1 MSDAQVIKIGVHS
14 VAVGCDWVSPSSGN
28 STTKEIA
35 SIAKSKGS
43 NFGAVLKTESFDVVG
58 IHSSEGK
65 GLPSGAAWLS
75 QNCMGQHVILIEGIE
90 DEPNKS
96 WLCILNNGSP
106 VLDVVCENVELDEL
120 IRTSKYHDDYKVY
133 SKTYYYEGAE
143 SLSFLDLIKEEDKPQ
158 LIRQIRGIDPK
169 LAIIGVAIVVVFGGG
184 FGGYAFYT
192 NHKKEQ
198 ARLQAIR
205 ASSLQ
210 EEQRRIETERIKASN
225 AQKTEQ
231 YLKSE
236 VLDQAVA
243 SEQIRL
249 WMETIERLPL
259 NVGGWVPSNAKCS
272 VSSCDVKYSRKKYG
286 TISDFISESQAKGW
300 VISEWTNDECTI
312 RFDLSSVNRS
322 GNIQE
327 IASNNDFLPIF
338 VSGFQRLQMIGLQFD
353 VVRPVDLVVPD
364 IEPLPPE
371 VEVKNVHKIG
381 TFTFK
386 GDSLA
391 YLGDLSGF
399 VNFKNVAISQ
409 FTADLIKYN
418 WVLEGKYV
426 VAN

>member
-14 VAVGCDWVSPSSGN
+14 VAVGCDWVSPSSGS
-28 STTKEIA
+28 STAKEIA
-35 SIAKSKGS
+35 AIAKSKGS

-106 VLDVVCENVELDEL
+106 VLDVVCENIELDEL
-120 IRTSKYHDDYKVY
+120 IKTSKYHDDYKVF
-133 SKTYYYEGAE
+133 SKTYFYEGAD
-143 SLSFLDLIKEEDKPQ
+143 SRSFLDLIKEDDKPQ
-158 LIRQIRGIDPK
+158 LIRQIRGVDPK
-169 LAIIGVAIVVVFGGG
+169 IAILGLAFVVVFGGG

-210 EEQRRIETERIKASN
+210 EEQKRIEIERIKASN
-225 AQKTEQ
+225 AQKVDQ

-236 VLDQAVA
+236 VMDQALA

-249 WMETIERLPL
+249 WMETIERLPV
-259 NVGGWVPSNAKCS
+259 NVAGWIPSSAKCS
-272 VSSCDVKYSRKKYG
+272 TDSCDIKYSRKKYG
-286 TISDFISESQAKGW
+286 TISDFMTESGQKGW
-300 VISEWTNDECTI
+300 IISDWSNDECTI
-312 RFDLSSVNRS
+312 RFDLSSLNRS

-327 IASNNDFLPIF
+327 IASNNDFLPAF

-353 VVRPVDLVVPD
+353 VVRPTDLSVPGL
-364 IEPLPPE
+364 EPLPPE
-371 VEVKNVHKIG
+371 VESKNIHKMG
-381 TFTFK
+381 TFSVK

-391 YLGDLSGF
+391 YPGEMSEF
-399 VNFKNVAISQ
+399 VNFKNVAVSQ

-426 VAN
+426 VSN